1 MTDQAHDDANV
12 AAEARAAEPTAPK
25 PEAAAS
31 TVNVRQLVED
41 VVKFLVE
48 HPEQVS
54 VEEVKQSGG
63 IVLNLR
69 VAQKDVGKVIGKQGR
84 TVRSLRTLLDAAAS
98 KLNTRCTLE
107 IIEDE
112 DSGEGEQA
120 VEGER

>member
-1 MTDQAHDDANV
+1 MTDQAHNDANA
-12 AAEARAAEPTAPK
+12 AAEVRAEEPTAPK

-31 TVNVRQLVED
+31 TVNARQLVED

-54 VEEVKQSGG
+54 VEEVKESGG

-112 DSGEGEQA
+112 DSVNTGAEGAE
-120 VEGER
+120 

>member
-1 MTDQAHDDANV
+1 MTDHAAHNDAEGNAV
-12 AAEARAAEPTAPK
+12 AAESRAVE
-25 PEAAAS
+25 
-31 TVNVRQLVED
+31 TVNLTALITE
-41 VVKFLVE
+41 VVKFLVD

-63 IVLNLR
+63 TVLNLR

-107 IIEDE
+107 IVEDE
-112 DSGEGEQA
+112 ADASAPSAE
-120 VEGER
+120 